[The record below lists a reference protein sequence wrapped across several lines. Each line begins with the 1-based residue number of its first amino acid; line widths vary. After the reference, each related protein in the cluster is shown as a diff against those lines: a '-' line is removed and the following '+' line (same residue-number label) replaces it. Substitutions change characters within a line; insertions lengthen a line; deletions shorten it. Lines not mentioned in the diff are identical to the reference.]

1 MLKQLFLFSTAQAVF
16 VFLVMYYMMEK
27 IVPILTATGGL
38 ASISSTSLKLQVSCY
53 FIELKKVLS
62 KAFIC
67 MWTL

>member
-38 ASISSTSLKLQVSCY
+38 AFVSSTSLRLQASCY
-53 FIELKKVLS
+53 FIEYRR
-62 KAFIC
+62 FF
-67 MWTL
+67 